1 MEELI
6 RNRHSVRK
14 YKDIPLKEDDIILI
28 NKILEEIN
36 KNDLSFKLMTNE
48 NVFNLILGYGFI
60 KNCKNYIVLSG
71 KDNDNLEEKVGYYG
85 ELLVLKLLEIGI
97 NSCFV
102 GGTYKKKKVNY
113 DLPNKHKIVMVLA
126 IGYGIDNGNKAKT
139 KTFNEVSL
147 TKDVPDWYKNGIDMV
162 LLAPSAIN
170 QKKWKFE
177 FVKPN
182 FVRAISGGNHFPK
195 VDLGIAKLHFEIG
208 AKIENFKWIK

>member
-14 YKDIPLKEDDIILI
+14 YRDVPLKEDDIISI

-71 KDNDNLEEKVGYYG
+71 KDNDELEEKVGYYG

-113 DLPNKHKIVMVLA
+113 DLPNGHKIVMVLA

-195 VDLGIAKLHFEIG
+195 VDLGIAKFHFEIG
-208 AKIENFKWIK
+208 AKKENFKWIK

>member
-14 YKDIPLKEDDIILI
+14 YRDVPLKEDDIISI

-71 KDNDNLEEKVGYYG
+71 KDNDELEEKVGYYG

-113 DLPNKHKIVMVLA
+113 DLPNNHKIVMVLA

-195 VDLGIAKLHFEIG
+195 VDLGIAKFHFEIG
-208 AKIENFKWIK
+208 AKKENFKWIK

>member
-14 YKDIPLKEDDIILI
+14 YRDVPLKEDDIISI
-28 NKILEEIN
+28 NKILEGIN

-71 KDNDNLEEKVGYYG
+71 KDNDELEEKVGYYG

-113 DLPNKHKIVMVLA
+113 DLPNNHKIVMVLA

-195 VDLGIAKLHFEIG
+195 VDLGIAKFHFEIG
-208 AKIENFKWIK
+208 AKKENFKWIK